1 MKSRKINKSRLAL
14 AITAGTL
21 GALAQQA
28 VAAGFIEDSKASL
41 TLRNF
46 YINTD
51 NRNGTA
57 SPSKQEE
64 WGQGFI
70 LNYQSGFTQGTVG
83 FGVDALGL
91 LGVRLDGGGRAGKS
105 GLDRQPG
112 TVFPLESNGEPV
124 HDFASLGLTAKAKVS
139 NTEFRYGTLQPKLP
153 VVTYNDGRLLPVT
166 FEGGQV
172 TSTDLKDFTL
182 VAGQLEH
189 SKGRNST
196 DNRSLSIAGA
206 NGSSA
211 SSRDSNKFYYA
222 GGDYK
227 VNKDLTLQY
236 YYGNL
241 DDFYKQH
248 FLGLIHNWQIG
259 PGVLKTDLRAFD
271 SSSDGKNGS
280 RSGRADGYVS
290 SGYYGS
296 GVTKG
301 EVDNRAFS
309 GLFTYTVS
317 GHSIGAGYQILNGD
331 SDFPFLNRGDGEG
344 STAYLITD
352 VQIGKFQRAGE
363 RTWQVRYG
371 YDFATVGVPGL
382 TFNTIYLSGDKIKTA
397 RGDQSEWER
406 DISLAYVIPDGTF
419 KGLGFTWKNA
429 SFRKSPRPPGGR
441 GLFSF
446 MAPLGVPGRP
456 GRTAPRLAIRPAG
469 CPSGLARRR
478 LLLGDAMDVA
488 AAEEDLA
495 PRDHHHLVLGE
506 HALEDRP
513 GLGVLGIVEA
523 RRDDAAVDDQEVHVG
538 AGQANGGIAR
548 LAALDDIHAVALFL
562 GRVQRAG
569 DRHLVYHQLAS
580 LGVAAFFQHAE
591 GGLAAQVVRVVL
603 VVGPGQQHL
612 AGTHVAAEVVDV
624 AVGLVV
630 VEAVRQ
636 PDDALHR
643 KVVAQGPLD
652 LRLAQVRVAVVVE
665 QAFLGGDQRA
675 FAVDVDRAAL
685 EDEVVGAVAGAPF
698 DLEDLACHLVVA
710 LPGEVQA
717 AFEAAPGVEAPVDA
731 AYIALVVDDEGR
743 AGVADP
749 GIVAADFHDADV
761 AVVEACARVL
771 VLPGAGADG
780 DRLEARDGLG
790 HRGEG
795 RLGRLAA
802 VAPVVRTFRPDH
814 PGLLV
819 GFPFGGHAEAVGA
832 WGAGR
837 VAHRC
842 S

>member
-51 NRNGTA
+51 NRNGSA

-105 GLDRQPG
+105 GL
-112 TVFPLESNGEPV
+112 
-124 HDFASLGLTAKAKVS
+124 
-139 NTEFRYGTLQPKLP
+139 
-153 VVTYNDGRLLPVT
+153 
-166 FEGGQV
+166 
-172 TSTDLKDFTL
+172 KDFTL

-211 SSRDSNKFYYA
+211 GSRDSNKFYYA

-371 YDFATVGVPGL
+371 YDFAGLGLPGL
-382 TFNTIYLSGDKIKTA
+382 TFNTMYLKGDNIKSG

-406 DISLAYVIPDGTF
+406 DIALAYVIPDGTF

-429 SFRKSPRPPGGR
+429 SFRT
-441 GLFSF
+441 GLPVSGSGT
-446 MAPLGVPGRP
+446 ATQRDQDENRLIVSYTLPL
-456 GRTAPRLAIRPAG
+456 L
-469 CPSGLARRR
+469 
-478 LLLGDAMDVA
+478 
-488 AAEEDLA
+488 
-495 PRDHHHLVLGE
+495 
-506 HALEDRP
+506 
-513 GLGVLGIVEA
+513 
-523 RRDDAAVDDQEVHVG
+523 
-538 AGQANGGIAR
+538 
-548 LAALDDIHAVALFL
+548 
-562 GRVQRAG
+562 
-569 DRHLVYHQLAS
+569 
-580 LGVAAFFQHAE
+580 
-591 GGLAAQVVRVVL
+591 
-603 VVGPGQQHL
+603 
-612 AGTHVAAEVVDV
+612 
-624 AVGLVV
+624 
-630 VEAVRQ
+630 
-636 PDDALHR
+636 
-643 KVVAQGPLD
+643 
-652 LRLAQVRVAVVVE
+652 
-665 QAFLGGDQRA
+665 
-675 FAVDVDRAAL
+675 
-685 EDEVVGAVAGAPF
+685 
-698 DLEDLACHLVVA
+698 
-710 LPGEVQA
+710 
-717 AFEAAPGVEAPVDA
+717 
-731 AYIALVVDDEGR
+731 
-743 AGVADP
+743 
-749 GIVAADFHDADV
+749 
-761 AVVEACARVL
+761 
-771 VLPGAGADG
+771 
-780 DRLEARDGLG
+780 
-790 HRGEG
+790 
-795 RLGRLAA
+795 
-802 VAPVVRTFRPDH
+802 
-814 PGLLV
+814 
-819 GFPFGGHAEAVGA
+819 
-832 WGAGR
+832 
-837 VAHRC
+837 
-842 S
+842 

>member
-14 AITAGTL
+14 TITAGTL

-51 NRNGTA
+51 NRNGSA

-280 RSGRADGYVS
+280 RSGRVDGYVS

-382 TFNTIYLSGDKIKTA
+382 TFNTIYLSGDKIKAA

-429 SFRKSPRPPGGR
+429 SFR
-441 GLFSF
+441 
-446 MAPLGVPGRP
+446 
-456 GRTAPRLAIRPAG
+456 
-469 CPSGLARRR
+469 SGLPAAGSSNNQRDQDENR
-478 LLLGDAMDVA
+478 LIVSYTLPLL
-488 AAEEDLA
+488 
-495 PRDHHHLVLGE
+495 
-506 HALEDRP
+506 
-513 GLGVLGIVEA
+513 
-523 RRDDAAVDDQEVHVG
+523 
-538 AGQANGGIAR
+538 
-548 LAALDDIHAVALFL
+548 
-562 GRVQRAG
+562 
-569 DRHLVYHQLAS
+569 
-580 LGVAAFFQHAE
+580 
-591 GGLAAQVVRVVL
+591 
-603 VVGPGQQHL
+603 
-612 AGTHVAAEVVDV
+612 
-624 AVGLVV
+624 
-630 VEAVRQ
+630 
-636 PDDALHR
+636 
-643 KVVAQGPLD
+643 
-652 LRLAQVRVAVVVE
+652 
-665 QAFLGGDQRA
+665 
-675 FAVDVDRAAL
+675 
-685 EDEVVGAVAGAPF
+685 
-698 DLEDLACHLVVA
+698 
-710 LPGEVQA
+710 
-717 AFEAAPGVEAPVDA
+717 
-731 AYIALVVDDEGR
+731 
-743 AGVADP
+743 
-749 GIVAADFHDADV
+749 
-761 AVVEACARVL
+761 
-771 VLPGAGADG
+771 
-780 DRLEARDGLG
+780 
-790 HRGEG
+790 
-795 RLGRLAA
+795 
-802 VAPVVRTFRPDH
+802 
-814 PGLLV
+814 
-819 GFPFGGHAEAVGA
+819 
-832 WGAGR
+832 
-837 VAHRC
+837 
-842 S
+842 

>member
-51 NRNGTA
+51 NRNGSA

-105 GLDRQPG
+105 GLGLDRQPG

-211 SSRDSNKFYYA
+211 GSRDSNKFYYA

-371 YDFATVGVPGL
+371 YDFAGLGLPGL
-382 TFNTIYLSGDKIKTA
+382 TFNTMYLKGDNIKSG

-406 DISLAYVIPDGTF
+406 DIALAYVIPDGTF
-419 KGLGFTWKNA
+419 KGPGFTWKNA
-429 SFRKSPRPPGGR
+429 SFRT
-441 GLFSF
+441 GLPVSGSGT
-446 MAPLGVPGRP
+446 ATQRDQDENRLIVSYTLPL
-456 GRTAPRLAIRPAG
+456 L
-469 CPSGLARRR
+469 
-478 LLLGDAMDVA
+478 
-488 AAEEDLA
+488 
-495 PRDHHHLVLGE
+495 
-506 HALEDRP
+506 
-513 GLGVLGIVEA
+513 
-523 RRDDAAVDDQEVHVG
+523 
-538 AGQANGGIAR
+538 
-548 LAALDDIHAVALFL
+548 
-562 GRVQRAG
+562 
-569 DRHLVYHQLAS
+569 
-580 LGVAAFFQHAE
+580 
-591 GGLAAQVVRVVL
+591 
-603 VVGPGQQHL
+603 
-612 AGTHVAAEVVDV
+612 
-624 AVGLVV
+624 
-630 VEAVRQ
+630 
-636 PDDALHR
+636 
-643 KVVAQGPLD
+643 
-652 LRLAQVRVAVVVE
+652 
-665 QAFLGGDQRA
+665 
-675 FAVDVDRAAL
+675 
-685 EDEVVGAVAGAPF
+685 
-698 DLEDLACHLVVA
+698 
-710 LPGEVQA
+710 
-717 AFEAAPGVEAPVDA
+717 
-731 AYIALVVDDEGR
+731 
-743 AGVADP
+743 
-749 GIVAADFHDADV
+749 
-761 AVVEACARVL
+761 
-771 VLPGAGADG
+771 
-780 DRLEARDGLG
+780 
-790 HRGEG
+790 
-795 RLGRLAA
+795 
-802 VAPVVRTFRPDH
+802 
-814 PGLLV
+814 
-819 GFPFGGHAEAVGA
+819 
-832 WGAGR
+832 
-837 VAHRC
+837 
-842 S
+842 

>member
-51 NRNGTA
+51 NRNGSA

-91 LGVRLDGGGRAGKS
+91 LGVRLDGGG
-105 GLDRQPG
+105 
-112 TVFPLESNGEPV
+112 
-124 HDFASLGLTAKAKVS
+124 
-139 NTEFRYGTLQPKLP
+139 
-153 VVTYNDGRLLPVT
+153 
-166 FEGGQV
+166 QV

-211 SSRDSNKFYYA
+211 GSRDSNKFYYA

-371 YDFATVGVPGL
+371 YDFAGLGLPGL
-382 TFNTIYLSGDKIKTA
+382 TFNTMYLKGDNIKSG

-406 DISLAYVIPDGTF
+406 DIALAYVIPDGTF

-429 SFRKSPRPPGGR
+429 SFRT
-441 GLFSF
+441 GLPVSGSGT
-446 MAPLGVPGRP
+446 ATQRDQDENRLIVSYTLPL
-456 GRTAPRLAIRPAG
+456 L
-469 CPSGLARRR
+469 
-478 LLLGDAMDVA
+478 
-488 AAEEDLA
+488 
-495 PRDHHHLVLGE
+495 
-506 HALEDRP
+506 
-513 GLGVLGIVEA
+513 
-523 RRDDAAVDDQEVHVG
+523 
-538 AGQANGGIAR
+538 
-548 LAALDDIHAVALFL
+548 
-562 GRVQRAG
+562 
-569 DRHLVYHQLAS
+569 
-580 LGVAAFFQHAE
+580 
-591 GGLAAQVVRVVL
+591 
-603 VVGPGQQHL
+603 
-612 AGTHVAAEVVDV
+612 
-624 AVGLVV
+624 
-630 VEAVRQ
+630 
-636 PDDALHR
+636 
-643 KVVAQGPLD
+643 
-652 LRLAQVRVAVVVE
+652 
-665 QAFLGGDQRA
+665 
-675 FAVDVDRAAL
+675 
-685 EDEVVGAVAGAPF
+685 
-698 DLEDLACHLVVA
+698 
-710 LPGEVQA
+710 
-717 AFEAAPGVEAPVDA
+717 
-731 AYIALVVDDEGR
+731 
-743 AGVADP
+743 
-749 GIVAADFHDADV
+749 
-761 AVVEACARVL
+761 
-771 VLPGAGADG
+771 
-780 DRLEARDGLG
+780 
-790 HRGEG
+790 
-795 RLGRLAA
+795 
-802 VAPVVRTFRPDH
+802 
-814 PGLLV
+814 
-819 GFPFGGHAEAVGA
+819 
-832 WGAGR
+832 
-837 VAHRC
+837 
-842 S
+842 